1 MTSLSFDQMEA
12 LPGGSWWTKNHSSSD
27 HAECITAGVLVGL
40 SATFLTP
47 IGAALLG
54 GAATFACYYYK

>member
-1 MTSLSFDQMEA
+1 MEN
-12 LPGGSWWTKNHSSSD
+12 LQGGSWWTKNNSTSD
-27 HAECITAGVLVGL
+27 HAECMTAGILVGL

-47 IGAALLG
+47 LGAALLG